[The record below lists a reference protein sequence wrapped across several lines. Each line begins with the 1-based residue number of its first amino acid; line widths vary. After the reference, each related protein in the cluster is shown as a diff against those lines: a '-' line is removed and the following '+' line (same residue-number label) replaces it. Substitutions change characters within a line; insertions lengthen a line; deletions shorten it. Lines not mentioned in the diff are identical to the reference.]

1 MSNYFTLND
10 GLKYEFERRFNAE
23 THGKQINN
31 QEDMTNEFPINKK
44 QLVEKY
50 VSLERILN
58 ERWHPN
64 ANLGAAIQGNGL
76 LTDHGVD
83 HINAVMYHGL
93 AILGTKLRYLSGY
106 EIYLLLLAIHF
117 HDLGN
122 IYGREQ
128 HEEKIGN
135 VMQNLGEAL
144 ELDGVER
151 EFVFAIAKAHGGYND
166 GDKDTIRYVNVD
178 ETCNGVQVRAK
189 MLAAVLRF
197 ADEISDD
204 FSRAAYDNIE
214 IPKENKVFHLYSKVL
229 EPVSIQ
235 GETIKFHFRIP
246 YEYTQNRVGK
256 GNEEVFLYDEIL
268 NRLTKCMRELEYCRK
283 YANGFINI
291 TTLSVKIDLMSEK
304 SLFKAKE
311 RFSFRLN
318 LLGYPSERVS
328 DLENYLEIDEIEG
341 ANSQNI
347 PKYRNGEELKKA
359 MKGEKYEG

>member
-1 MSNYFTLND
+1 MGIYFTVND
-10 GLKYEFERRFNAE
+10 GLKYEFERRCNAE
-23 THGKQINN
+23 SHGKQINN
-31 QEDMTNEFPINKK
+31 QEDMTKEFPINKK

-58 ERWHPN
+58 EKWHPN
-64 ANLGAAIQGNGL
+64 TTLGAAIQGNGL

-83 HINAVMYHGL
+83 HINAVMHHAL
-93 AILGTKLRYLSGY
+93 EILGTSLRYLSGY

-128 HEEKIGN
+128 HEEKIGE
-135 VMQNLGEAL
+135 VMQSLGEAL

-204 FSRAAYDNIE
+204 FSRAAYDSMN
-214 IPKENKVFHLYSKVL
+214 IPKENEVFHLYSKVL

-256 GNEEVFLYDEIL
+256 GDEEVFLYDEIL
-268 NRLTKCMRELEYCRK
+268 SRLTKCMRELEYCRR

-291 TTLSVKIDLMSEK
+291 TTLSVTIDLMSERNILK
-304 SLFKAKE
+304 RKE
-311 RFSFRLN
+311 RLSFRLN
-318 LLGYPSERVS
+318 LLGYPSEKVS
-328 DLENYLEIDEIEG
+328 NLENYLELNEIEN
-341 ANSQNI
+341 ADTQKI
-347 PKYRNGEELKKA
+347 PKYRSGEELKKA
-359 MKGEKYEG
+359 MKGE